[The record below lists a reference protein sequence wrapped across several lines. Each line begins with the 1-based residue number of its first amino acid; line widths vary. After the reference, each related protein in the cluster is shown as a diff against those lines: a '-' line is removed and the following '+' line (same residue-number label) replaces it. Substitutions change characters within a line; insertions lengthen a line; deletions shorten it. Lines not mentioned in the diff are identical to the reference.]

1 MSESNVLVWDETG
14 NRKYETGVD
23 RGVLY
28 PYAEN
33 KPGEGVA
40 WSGLSGV
47 DESPEGADATA
58 VYADN
63 MKYLVMR
70 AAEDYKGTIK
80 AYMYPEE
87 WEACDGSAAPAGT
100 VGLTVGQQTRK
111 TFGLSFRTKIG
122 NDQQFDDYGYK
133 LHLIYGATAAPS
145 DRNYET
151 INDSPEAMELSWEFE
166 TIPIN
171 VTGFKPFAHMEIDS
185 TKLKTEEQKAC
196 LKKLED
202 ILYGSAAAK
211 ARLPLPDEVFNIMTP
226 VGG

>member
-1 MSESNVLVWDETG
+1 MPESNVLVWDETG

-47 DESPEGADATA
+47 DESPEGADANA

-87 WEACDGSAAPAGT
+87 W
-100 VGLTVGQQTRK
+100 
-111 TFGLSFRTKIG
+111 
-122 NDQQFDDYGYK
+122 
-133 LHLIYGATAAPS
+133 
-145 DRNYET
+145 
-151 INDSPEAMELSWEFE
+151 
-166 TIPIN
+166 
-171 VTGFKPFAHMEIDS
+171 
-185 TKLKTEEQKAC
+185 
-196 LKKLED
+196 
-202 ILYGSAAAK
+202 
-211 ARLPLPDEVFNIMTP
+211 
-226 VGG
+226 